1 MLGAGRGPFCCLP
14 QGPFGVAGLLNEG
27 IGLTG
32 CEAAVTLHLVSV
44 KISNA
49 YFNDC
54 PRKIVLPPS
63 SHSHLPVRDDAFVQ
77 LVPEEQGQWPPSAR
91 EGGPLGSRL
100 NAVCQ
105 MRTSTH
111 ARTRQQRREVHAASR
126 EACHHPPLSATEQGM
141 SKSRRAFAD
150 ASRIFRVKSCFKN

>member
-1 MLGAGRGPFCCLP
+1 MLGAGRGPFCYLP

-27 IGLTG
+27 IGLTS
-32 CEAAVTLHLVSV
+32 CEAAVPLHLVSV

-77 LVPEEQGQWPPSAR
+77 LVPKEQGQWPPSAH

-105 MRTSTH
+105 MRTSTR
-111 ARTRQQRREVHAASR
+111 AHAAAAAGGPRGFTGSL
-126 EACHHPPLSATEQGM
+126 PPPSPVRYGAGDVKIPTRVCRRIAHFQG
-141 SKSRRAFAD
+141 
-150 ASRIFRVKSCFKN
+150 